1 VKTKT
6 VNTIE
11 MHLNKGAV
19 ARPKNVRTEGLWAFV
34 RAGLRATKPI
44 GWIFG
49 RLFFATFF
57 WRTKESE
64 KTI

>member
-1 VKTKT
+1 
-6 VNTIE
+6 
-11 MHLNKGAV
+11 M
-19 ARPKNVRTEGLWAFV
+19 RTEGLWAFV
-34 RAGLRATKPI
+34 RAGLRATKPF